1 MAFTWRLSTGRMISC
16 GFVDILRQWKS
27 SRWIRWFLFYVAEA
41 SHGARRFTNGCQ
53 NETGKRFGGNVRICI
68 DKHTAREI
76 IKFLEK
82 AFIFERKRMKED
94 LQRCNHCMEVFDE
107 SLTECPNCGLDD
119 ALMHPFES
127 YSEKE

>member
-1 MAFTWRLSTGRMISC
+1 MDAKMSMGKDSAVTSVI
-16 GFVDILRQWKS
+16 VDDD
-27 SRWIRWFLFYVAEA
+27 IRFIDDGYEVSLKC
-41 SHGARRFTNGCQ
+41 HGHD
-53 NETGKRFGGNVRICI
+53 IYI

-82 AFIFERKRMKED
+82 AFIFERKHMKED

-107 SLTECPNCGLDD
+107 SLAECPNCGRDD

-127 YSEKE
+127 YPGKIK